1 MFCYQCQETAKG
13 QVCTLRGVCGKSADV
28 ANLQDLLIYVLK
40 GISMYTTEGRKVG
53 YESKEVNEFIM
64 ENMFSTITNANF
76 DRNDFI
82 HRIERAL
89 EVRENVKK
97 AVAEAGG
104 KVEKITH
111 DAAIFTV
118 SKEEFDKKLKP

>member
-1 MFCYQCQETAKG
+1 
-13 QVCTLRGVCGKSADV
+13 
-28 ANLQDLLIYVLK
+28 
-40 GISMYTTEGRKVG
+40 MYTTEGRKVG

-97 AVAEAGG
+97 QWQ
-104 KVEKITH
+104 KQ
-111 DAAIFTV
+111 
-118 SKEEFDKKLKP
+118 EERLKRLPTMLQFLQ